1 MDSDN
6 NTPNYFG
13 SMHTPNMAAT
23 HRLVTQG
30 ERKRRKV
37 SINGLVT
44 INAKLA
50 GTVVLVTENGDG
62 SYTVTPTM

>member
-1 MDSDN
+1 MN
-6 NTPNYFG
+6 NDAANYFG
-13 SMHTPNMAAT
+13 TMHTPTMSAT
-23 HRLVTQG
+23 HKLVTQG

-44 INAKLA
+44 INSKLA

-62 SYTVTPTM
+62 SYTVTPTK